1 MNYNARNLSG
11 ASKQWTTEE
20 AMAYIKASQQQRA
33 SVSTGTDYFEKRRA
47 PEFDDGMPVDL
58 IDEAGATPLRN
69 KNNIKNLKA
78 VAPVAHPT
86 TASSGDDDITSGNK
100 PLAPSADEPTDKAVV
115 VALRSPNDEQ
125 EAKNTCG
132 AHDDPDPTPA
142 MVTDSGIELVDPA
155 FYKIRADLFDNGNIT
170 RRNRYTAKL
179 SVQLHQDH
187 DIADNQQVFAN
198 FYSRARDLRKSI
210 TNKGYWDSW
219 YEMVFEEFDALKRQ
233 ELDFSIKPHI
243 AILKEKSIVA
253 GKPKFDSVLHTA
265 CILHQEHGK
274 PPVLLIAYGVWVHE
288 LSLDASFQARK
299 ANAPYKMGYYV
310 DPARAELDA
319 TREKPTMKVKT
330 KADFGR

>member
-33 SVSTGTDYFEKRRA
+33 SSSTGTDYFAKRAA
-47 PEFDDGMPVDL
+47 PVIDAELPVDL
-58 IDEAGATPLRN
+58 IDETGATPLRN

-86 TASSGDDDITSGNK
+86 TASSGDDDITSEIK
-100 PLAPSADEPTDKAVV
+100 LLAPSADEPTDKAVV
-115 VALRSPNDEQ
+115 VPLRLPNDEQ
-125 EAKNTCG
+125 EIKNTCG

-142 MVTDSGIELVDPA
+142 MMTDSGIELVDPD
-155 FYKIRADLFDNGNIT
+155 FYKIRIDLFDNGNIAK
-170 RRNRYTAKL
+170 RNRYTAKL
-179 SVQLHQDH
+179 SIQLHQDH
-187 DIADNQQVFAN
+187 DIADNQQAFAN
-198 FYSRARDLRKSI
+198 FYSRARDLKKSI
-210 TNKGYWDSW
+210 TNKGFWDSW
-219 YEMVFEEFDALKRQ
+219 YEMIYEEYETLRGM

-243 AILKEKSIVA
+243 AILKEKAIVA
-253 GKPKFDSVLHTA
+253 GKPKYDPVLHTA
-265 CILHQEHGK
+265 CILYQEQGK
-274 PPVLLIAYGVWVHE
+274 TPVLLIAYGVWVHE
-288 LSLDASFQARK
+288 LPLDASFQARK

-319 TREKPTMKVKT
+319 VRETPAMKVKT